1 MVHVSPSVA
10 QRVLQDYERQR
21 DAQMDLPTSAC
32 PEAAANRG
40 EDSLAVVVRQ
50 ARDND
55 TSQQLYVWWK
65 KDVAGIN
72 GIGEKMT
79 ISEDDPRLQLQHEG
93 LSEGESNNAR

>member
-21 DAQMDLPTSAC
+21 NAQMDLPTSAC
-32 PEAAANRG
+32 PEAAASRG

-65 KDVAGIN
+65 KDFAGIN
-72 GIGEKMT
+72 CIGEKMT
-79 ISEDDPRLQLQHEG
+79 RVYSFSMKDYLRVKATTQGDRH
-93 LSEGESNNAR
+93 